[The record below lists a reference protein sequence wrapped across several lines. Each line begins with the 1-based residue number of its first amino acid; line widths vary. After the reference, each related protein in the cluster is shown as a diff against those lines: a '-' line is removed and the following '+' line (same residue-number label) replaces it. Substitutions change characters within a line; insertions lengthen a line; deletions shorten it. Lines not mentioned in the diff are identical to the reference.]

1 MQSTRGHVLQ
11 YCSASTL
18 WRAGLRSHLPLLVK
32 SERNVIEQRE
42 VIGANRRTP
51 RKLAP
56 TLNMP
61 RPRERSLLHTS
72 FSVRGEFYTCNTC
85 SVMVSQ
91 RGCYRHQCSQ
101 LQPGQQDLGQEAHAN
116 TQLQVRIPLLVVVR
130 F

>member
-11 YCSASTL
+11 HCSASTL
-18 WRAGLRSHLPLLVK
+18 RRAGLRSHLPLLVR
-32 SERNVIEQRE
+32 SERIVIEQRE

-61 RPRERSLLHTS
+61 RPRERSLLHTR
-72 FSVRGEFYTCNTC
+72 FSIRGEFYACNTC
-85 SVMVSQ
+85 SVLVSQ
-91 RGCYRHQCSQ
+91 RGCYRHQCTQ
-101 LQPGQQDLGQEAHAN
+101 LQPGQQDHGQEAHAN
-116 TQLQVRIPLLVVVR
+116 TQLQVRTTMLVVVC